1 MNPREFAREP
11 GYDLTI
17 ALTYS
22 FDPVFFEN
30 VVLHDLRIGGSGS
43 IVIAG
48 DPHEVDSAITNSQL
62 ALEHLGRRYMLSPA
76 THSNGAFHPKLMLRL
91 GREDGQVLLGSG
103 NLTSGGWGG
112 NRELG
117 TFWKIGPNHDDQGHW
132 IISLLATIESWC
144 SGERERDAISRAK
157 LIPWIENLISEESE
171 ALPPV
176 LYSQTGSTLAQ
187 QLAAR
192 WSGRRFKKLFLATGS
207 SDDRGA
213 MLRWAHDTFGVT
225 QVVLAGTP
233 SALSLEPKRLEKLPC
248 DVRIKAFE
256 EGLLHAKF
264 YWFDGPDGPAAVFGS
279 ANCSAAAWLLDPG
292 NGGNIETLVCFDE
305 PERADFSEILS
316 LFSGKTADPSSV
328 LVKQKTEDE
337 PDDADDDAGEVVYR
351 ITTLD
356 WNAQFAIASFVI
368 TPAPPENAQVE
379 LVINDHSAEARGVAS
394 ESGRYQSHYSDEFEP
409 GVLFGYAIVKIGR
422 KQHTTSERWADCVVE
437 LERSRAAVRTVD
449 PLIGLEEERDSNGQ
463 RKLVNAIRLVVQ
475 TLFSDAGHFPDPT
488 VFAKRRGKH
497 ESDDEADPI
506 PALDP
511 LKVLCDL
518 SELERERETHARMKS
533 HGSGGLSLSGILS
546 LLFSSSSRGHIDH
559 EADPTESDDDLPP
572 QAKKKTSQPRSH
584 EQLDELYV
592 QRLADQVSEALHK
605 LSSSEFADTC
615 TAVQFVQATAFPLAV
630 AELGR
635 QQGWVSRE
643 RAEQWAI
650 RLFAILFRGSGKGK
664 GLLRKVKDR
673 YEEADKSDVFE
684 AAVGDGSLWA
694 ALVASLVN
702 ARWEGAGA
710 EFEKALAIRELF
722 REPSLLKTA
731 SAAQLLRYA
740 KALRSKEATDMLTV
754 HAPSIVGHL
763 ERLESELEP
772 YWNSHLEAGSGSPV
786 PVQFGDLLWRRGIG
800 WAFGIGPSPAADRDA
815 VRLRGND
822 TQVMKGYYL
831 NASQLAKRMPSIN
844 KLIEGVVR
852 KTQNIHDR

>member
-1 MNPREFAREP
+1 MNPRDFTREP

-43 IVIAG
+43 IVIVG
-48 DPHEVDSAITNSQL
+48 DPHEVDAAFANSQM

-76 THSNGAFHPKLMLRL
+76 THSKGAFHPKLMLRL

-117 TFWKIGPNHDDQGHW
+117 SFWKIGPAHDDQGHW
-132 IISLLATIESWC
+132 IITLLANIDAWC
-144 SGERERDAISRAK
+144 SGERERDAIARAK
-157 LIPWIENLISEESE
+157 LIPWVENLISEESDE
-171 ALPPV
+171 QTPV
-176 LYSQTGSTLAQ
+176 LYSHIGSTLAQ

-192 WSGRRFKKLFLATGS
+192 WSGRRFSKLFVATGS

-225 QVVLAGTP
+225 RVVLAGTP
-233 SALSLEPKRLEKLPC
+233 SALSLEPKHLEKLPC
-248 DVRIKAFE
+248 EVRIKGFE
-256 EGLLHAKF
+256 DGLLHAKF

-292 NGGNIETLVCFDE
+292 NGGNIETLVCFDA
-305 PERADFSEILS
+305 PEKADFSEILS
-316 LFSGKTADPSSV
+316 LFSGKADDPASV
-328 LVKQKTEDE
+328 LMKQTDVEEPREPDE
-337 PDDADDDAGEVVYR
+337 PTDEVSYR

-368 TPAPPENAQVE
+368 SPAPPEIAQVE
-379 LVINDHSAEARGVAS
+379 LVINDRAAEARSVAT
-394 ESGRYQSHYSDEFEP
+394 ESGRYQSHYSDDFEP
-409 GVLFGYAIVKIGR
+409 GVLFGYATVKLGR
-422 KQHTTSERWADCVVE
+422 KQYTTSERWVDCIVE
-437 LERSRAAVRTVD
+437 LERSRASVRTVD

-475 TLFSDAGHFPDPT
+475 TLFSDTGHFPDPA
-488 VFAKRRGKH
+488 VFAKRHGKN
-497 ESDDEADPI
+497 EGEDEAEPVA
-506 PALDP
+506 ALDP

-518 SELERERETHARMKS
+518 SELERERETQARMKS
-533 HGSGGLSLSGILS
+533 HASGGLSLSGILS
-546 LLFSSSSRGHIDH
+546 LLFSSGNRGHV
-559 EADPTESDDDLPP
+559 EPEVDPDESEDDPHSKT
-572 QAKKKTSQPRSH
+572 KKKTTQSRNQ

-592 QRLADQVSEALHK
+592 QRLADQVSDALNK
-605 LSSSEFADTC
+605 LSSAEFADTC

-635 QQGWVSRE
+635 QQGWVSQE

-650 RLFAILFRGSGKGK
+650 RLFAILFRGAGKGK

-673 YEEADKSDVFE
+673 YEDADKTDVFE

-722 REPSLLKTA
+722 RESSLLRTA

-740 KALRSKEATDMLTV
+740 KALRSKEATEMLTV
-754 HAPSIVGHL
+754 HAPSIVEHL
-763 ERLESELEP
+763 EKLELELEP
-772 YWNSHLEAGSGSPV
+772 YWNDHFEAGSGGAV
-786 PVQFGDLLWRRGIG
+786 PVQFSDLLWRRGHG

-815 VRLRGND
+815 VRLHGRD

-831 NASQLAKRMPSIN
+831 NVSLLANRVPIIN
-844 KLIEGVVR
+844 KLIESVVQR
-852 KTQNIHDR
+852 TKTIHDR